1 MAGDT
6 VRDTLRLFRAGQSV
20 ESIATR
26 RGFVTSTIYGHL
38 ATAIEAGEPMDLAQ
52 FFSAAEQ
59 EQIAAAFTKC
69 GFGNLTG
76 MHQALGGQF
85 DFGALRVFRAS
96 ENQQRAC
103 VTQSR

>member
-38 ATAIEAGEPMDLAQ
+38 ATVIESGEPMDLAQ
-52 FFSAAEQ
+52 FLSPAEQ
-59 EQIAAAFTKC
+59 EQIAAAFVKC
-69 GFGNLTG
+69 GPGNLTG
-76 MHQALGGQF
+76 VHQTLDGKF
-85 DFGALRVFRAS
+85 DFGLLRLVRSASARRA
-96 ENQQRAC
+96 
-103 VTQSR
+103 